1 MADYSRDKPGF
12 RFENGGTKTNDVPD
26 AIPPGKYAALQN
38 IRSTGMKSIRTR
50 PGYNPIFTTGTYN
63 ITDIRAYTALGTD
76 NLPRL
81 LARDVNGAIWL
92 DNGVDVTNQYAPSGN
107 GAMMIPFRPAE
118 SPQTWMYIAGPS
130 DYQKVSAPN
139 ANNNVAV
146 AKVGIAEPQQTLD
159 ACPTI
164 ATFIENMSANAA
176 LWYNTGTAGTTS
188 DGNRSTDALVAHS
201 FQDPAYTARQYCP
214 VNNNANA
221 AYNPGELVF
230 MNNSGLPF
238 IVEAVIP
245 AFAGQYSNSNQ
256 VVTAIR
262 YANNSNTGACV
273 MALGQLAIT
282 SDEIA
287 TLQRGSILKL
297 NGNGT
302 PANEN
307 ILVLSTITGPNGQ
320 FAIETSTAGN
330 WVGHNA
336 SVTGITSLAVWSE
349 TRNYNSG
356 ASVVSKMITANVAA
370 GVGMFTQALFPNPFT
385 SQYPASGQVPQADD
399 YFHMSLSMS
408 DPTQLN
414 QLLIMFSLGSNY
426 ANFSG
431 DLYYYA
437 VDTSALVSI
446 TSGNNN
452 NTQLSAILATAE
464 QQIITGLNTGVA
476 GPGYVDGGNNQFTEI
491 LFPLSQLTRQG
502 SNESLTLANCAG
514 MQLQFNVAN
523 NVTVSWGS
531 IWIGSG
537 GQPDVGNTGAPYSYV
552 AVPLASTTGV
562 RGNPTALMR
571 YGVTPQRQSVNVLTS
586 ALSANYDSQ
595 IDTWEVYRYGG
606 SVTSYR
612 FLGTTAVGSDFLDN
626 YFDDAAQAGNAL
638 AIDNTEPWPTIGTPW
653 NYNNNGTVSVYGNQM
668 VVQVNTGPLPQLVAN
683 WLPGTLF
690 KLSPYQL
697 QATLAQGG
705 EAFTLRY
712 RPTVI
717 NSNGTYLFVFDECIG
732 SVPPTSIFVLEPN
745 IANQPL
751 PYIWGPNAY
760 GDFFGVGG
768 VLRPGVVQWSK
779 PYAPDA
785 SPTANTLE
793 LCAPAEPLLGGE
805 TIGGIDIVASSERW
819 WALYFQSGA
828 AQRYQQV
835 EIAVGRRL
843 AGPYAKGKDGSRLY
857 FWATDCIA
865 VTGGGEAVSL
875 TDGDLYNLFPHGG
888 LQGVNIARG
897 PVTFYAP
904 DYSRASQFRIAV
916 REGIIYALY
925 VDGAGTYRMLIG
937 EIRGDSVAWSQDA
950 YAASMGAV
958 YALEQPKGTLTT
970 SPALYPAVVMG
981 TTGGNNN
988 AAVVKLADKTND
1000 GGNNNGTAITGFV
1013 YTAEWDAGDLRASEW
1028 WGDQYVDAFI
1038 PPSTTLTVTPVTQG
1052 NNVAPPSNIG
1062 GAGARVFSPIS
1073 LAGGTLQNF
1082 LGLQLQWTDNF
1093 NTTVGNY
1100 TTLHVWQPSF
1110 IDKPETIK
1118 DRFGDWVDFGAASF
1132 VQGFLL
1138 HADTFGYNKTL
1149 LIRNADDGSAHYF
1162 TGPNG
1167 NNGVINHNGEQRI
1180 AYSFPA
1186 PFISHLLRYESED
1199 NVPWR
1204 YFDLEWVKEPTAEL
1218 AATWTTQWSALGSKG
1233 YKTIPR
1239 IEAAYATAVSG
1250 AAIYLTITSYDGQSP
1265 TQMILEPTGG
1275 ATIRILLTLTFNKG
1289 QLYKFSATSTVPFQ
1303 LFLNDFIVHVCD
1315 WGGEGERLYNNLGDE
1330 FGDKAKI

>member
-38 IRSTGMKSIRTR
+38 VRSTGTKSIRTR
-50 PGYNPIFTTGTYN
+50 PGYNPIFLIGTSYV
-63 ITDIRAYTALGTD
+63 TDIRAYTALGTD

-81 LARDVNGAIWL
+81 LARDENGVIWL
-92 DNGVDVTNQYAPSGN
+92 DNGTSVMVEAAPSGN
-107 GAMMIPFRPAE
+107 GAMMLPFRPAE
-118 SPQTWMYIAGPS
+118 SPATWMYVAGQS
-130 DYQKVSAPN
+130 DYNKISAPN
-139 ANNNVAV
+139 ANNNVSV

-159 ACPTI
+159 ACPTV
-164 ATFIENMSANAA
+164 ATFVESMSGAAAN
-176 LWYNTGTAGTTS
+176 WSPGGTAGNTS
-188 DGNRSTDALVAHS
+188 DGNRSVDALVAHS
-201 FQDPAYTARQYCP
+201 FQDPAYRPRQYCP
-214 VNNNANA
+214 VGNNANA
-221 AYNPGELVF
+221 AYNPGELV
-230 MNNSGLPF
+230 NVASSGFPF
-238 IVEAVIP
+238 IIEGVYPALTQAQAV
-245 AFAGQYSNSNQ
+245 S
-256 VVTAIR
+256 AIL
-262 YANNSNTGACV
+262 YANNSNVGSCV
-273 MALGQLAIT
+273 IALGQLPVT

-287 TLQRGSILKL
+287 GLQRGSILTL
-297 NGNGT
+297 HGNNGA
-302 PANEN
+302 PSPEN
-307 ILVLSTITGPNGQ
+307 ILVLDAISGPNGQ
-320 FAIETSTAGN
+320 LAIETTTNNN
-330 WVGHNA
+330 WSAIVTQQPYVVGIP
-336 SVTGITSLAVWSE
+336 SIAVYSE
-349 TRNYNSG
+349 TANYNSG
-356 ASVVSKMITANVAA
+356 ASVVSKIVSATVGA
-370 GVGMFTQALFPNPFT
+370 GIGTFTQAYASSPFT
-385 SQYPASGQVPQADD
+385 TFYPATGEVPQGDD
-399 YFHMSLSMS
+399 YFHISVAMS

-414 QLLIMFSLGSNY
+414 QMLIIFPLGGSNL
-426 ANFSG
+426 SST

-437 VDTSALVSI
+437 VDSSALVNVVG
-446 TSGNNN
+446 GNNN
-452 NTQLSAILATAE
+452 TTQLSAILETAE

-476 GPGYVDGGNNQFTEI
+476 APGYITGGNNQFTEI
-491 LFPLSQLTRQG
+491 LFNLSQLTRQG
-502 SNESLTLANCAG
+502 SNESLTLANCLG

-531 IWIGSG
+531 VWIGSG
-537 GQPDVGNTGAPYSYV
+537 GQPDIGNEGAPYKYA

-571 YGVTPQRQSVNVLTS
+571 YGVSPQRQSVNVRTS
-586 ALSANYDSQ
+586 SLSANYDTQ

-612 FLGTTAVGSDFLDN
+612 FLGTAAVGSDFLDN
-626 YFDDAAQAGNAL
+626 LFDDAAQAGKPL
-638 AIDNTEPWPTIGTPW
+638 AVDNTEPWPTIGTPW
-653 NYNNNGTVSVYGNQM
+653 QYNNNGTVLVYGNQM
-668 VVQVNTGPLPQLVAN
+668 LVGQTSGLQPQLVQN

-690 KLSPYQL
+690 RLSPFQL
-697 QATLAQGG
+697 DGTESQGG

-712 RPTVI
+712 RPI
-717 NSNGTYLFVFDECIG
+717 ILSPSRYQFVFEECIG
-732 SVPPTSIFVLEPN
+732 SLAPTSISVLEPN

-768 VLRPGVVQWSK
+768 VQRPGVVQWSK

-843 AGPYAKGKDGSRLY
+843 AAPYGKCKDGSKLY

-875 TDGDLYNLFPHGG
+875 TDDLYNLFPHGG
-888 LQGVNIARG
+888 LQGVNVARG

-904 DYSRASQFRIAV
+904 DYSRAVQFRIAV

-925 VDGAGTYRMLIG
+925 VDTTGTYRMLIG
-937 EIRGDSVAWSQDA
+937 EIRGEVIAWSYDA
-950 YAASMGAV
+950 YASFMSAV
-958 YALEQPKGTLTT
+958 YALEQPKGTLST
-970 SPALYPAVVMG
+970 SPSLYPAVVMG
-981 TTGGNNN
+981 TTYPEGNNAN
-988 AAVVKLADKTND
+988 AAVVKLQDFTND
-1000 GGNNNGTAITGFV
+1000 GGNANGTAITGFV
-1013 YTAEWDAGDLRASEW
+1013 YTTEWDAGDLRASDW
-1028 WGDQYVDAFI
+1028 WGDQYVDAYV
-1038 PPSTTLTVTPVTQG
+1038 PSGTTITVTPVTQG
-1052 NNVAPPSNIG
+1052 NNVAAPTTISG
-1062 GAGARVFSPIS
+1062 GGTRLFNPVS
-1073 LAGGTLQNF
+1073 LGGGTLQNF

-1093 NTTVGNY
+1093 ATTGGNY
-1100 TTLHVWQPSF
+1100 TTLHAWQPSF
-1110 IDKPETIK
+1110 IDKPEIIK

-1149 LIRNADDGSAHYF
+1149 LVRNADDGSAHYF

-1180 AYSFPA
+1180 AYSFPT
-1186 PFISHLLRYESED
+1186 PFVSHLLRYESED

-1204 YFDLEWVKEPTAEL
+1204 YFDIEWVKEPTAEV
-1218 AATWTTQWSALGSKG
+1218 ASTWTTQWSALGSKG

-1239 IEAAYATAVSG
+1239 IEAAYASSATVT
-1250 AAIYLTITSYDGQSP
+1250 LTITSYDGQSP
-1265 TQMILEPTGG
+1265 SVITLPSSGG
-1275 ATIRILLTLTFNKG
+1275 ATIRTLVTLTFNKG